1 MRIVAT
7 YEGAGNWN
15 RTWQPDAGA
24 FTRELSNY
32 DVSGA
37 RVLSPYGGNFYIVS
51 FNIDTEAT
59 ALTNTPEL
67 ARGHLE
73 NYFRQYFDNF
83 NLRTVS
89 GTVINSGT
97 GFWGGATTGNTG
109 GGQYTV
115 VSGDTFSKIAA
126 RFGLSVTQLK
136 ALNPQIANINIIA
149 VGQKIN
155 VSGATATVPIVTGVT
170 PSGNAT
176 VTPIPQNT
184 IQPLPFLPNN
194 NSGAVTPNTPKKDN
208 GWDGF
213 AKKLG
218 VGAGVL
224 TVLAVAVGV
233 VVLMPR
239 D

>member
-1 MRIVAT
+1 MRIIAT

-15 RTWQPDAGA
+15 RTWQPEAAA
-24 FTRELSNY
+24 FARELSNY
-32 DVSGA
+32 DVSGV
-37 RVLSPYGGNFYIVS
+37 RVFNPYGGDFYIVN

-73 NYFRQYFDNF
+73 GYFRQYFNNF

-89 GTVINSGT
+89 GTTTNSGT
-97 GFWGGATTGNTG
+97 GSWGGATTGNTG

-136 ALNPQIANINIIA
+136 ALNPQIANVNIIA

-155 VSGATATVPIVTGVT
+155 VSGATATVPVVTGVT

-194 NSGAVTPNTPKKDN
+194 NNSAVASTTPKNNSWND
-208 GWDGF
+208 F

-224 TVLAVAVGV
+224 TVLAVAVGAV
-233 VVLMPR
+233 ILMPR